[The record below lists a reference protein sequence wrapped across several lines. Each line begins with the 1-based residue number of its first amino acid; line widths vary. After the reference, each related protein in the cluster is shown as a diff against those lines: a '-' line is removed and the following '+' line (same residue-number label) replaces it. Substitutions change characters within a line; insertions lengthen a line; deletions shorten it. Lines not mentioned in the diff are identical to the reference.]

1 MIRQL
6 SLLALL
12 VASTAFSFA
21 DSGVGG
27 CAAKRQALQEKI
39 EIARQHDNRSQLAGL
54 QQALA
59 QVEAH
64 CRDGALQAKRL
75 DEVNAARQEIEQREM
90 DLRDALSKG
99 DPDKIAKRQAKLAEA
114 RAELEQAEAE
124 LAR

>member
-21 DSGVGG
+21 DSGVSG

-39 EIARQHDNRSQLAGL
+39 EIARQHHNPDQVAGL

-64 CRDGALQAKRL
+64 CHDGALQAERQAKI
-75 DEVNAARQEIEQREM
+75 DEARQEIEQREM

>member
-6 SLLALL
+6 TLLALL

-21 DSGVGG
+21 DSGLSG

-39 EIARQHDNRSQLAGL
+39 EIARQHDNRQQLAGL
-54 QQALA
+54 EEALE

-64 CRDGALQAKRL
+64 CHDGALQGKRQAEV
-75 DEVNAARQEIEQREM
+75 DEARQEIEQREM